1 MSQTGVTQPALK
13 DTAIGHTLP
22 ATGGVAR
29 HVPNLI
35 TVSRLILSI
44 IFFVM
49 LAHASS
55 ELETGPSV
63 YLHVATVVY
72 LVAALTDWLDG
83 YLARKWNATSVFGR
97 VVDPFVDKVL
107 VLGAFAYFA
116 GPSFTTIRAGQIETL
131 TGVSPTFVLI
141 LLARE
146 FLVTTL
152 RGVAEGSGTNFA
164 AAMSGKVKMVVQ
176 CVTIFLVLAYVN
188 YRPELLRGGYE
199 HAARIVRDVCVWATL
214 IVTIA
219 SAWTY
224 LRRGYDLAMRRDN

>member
-1 MSQTGVTQPALK
+1 MTDTGLSTPRLPAALP
-13 DTAIGHTLP
+13 AIG
-22 ATGGVAR
+22 AWR

-35 TVSRLILSI
+35 TVSRLLLSVA
-44 IFFVM
+44 FFVM

-55 ELETGPSV
+55 ELETGPSI
-63 YLHVATVVY
+63 YLHVATIVY

-83 YLARKWNATSVFGR
+83 YLARKWHATSVFGR

-116 GPSFTTIRAGQIETL
+116 GPSFTTVRLGQVETL
-131 TGVSPTFVLI
+131 TGVSPTIVLV

-152 RGVAEGSGTNFA
+152 RGVAEGSGTDYGA
-164 AAMSGKVKMVVQ
+164 AWSGKVKMVVQ
-176 CVTIFLVLAYVN
+176 CFTIFIVLAYVN
-188 YRPELLRGGYE
+188 YRPELGRMGYE
-199 HAARIVRDVCVWATL
+199 PGARVFRDVCVWATL
-214 IVTIA
+214 LVTVV

-224 LRRGYDLAMRRDN
+224 LRRSVDLARGKS